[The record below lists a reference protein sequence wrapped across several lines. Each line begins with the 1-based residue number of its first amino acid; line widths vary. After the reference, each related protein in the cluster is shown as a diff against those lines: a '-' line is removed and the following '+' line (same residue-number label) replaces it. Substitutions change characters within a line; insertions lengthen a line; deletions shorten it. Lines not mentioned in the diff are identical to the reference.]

1 MLGNKAKSHSTYTRD
16 NIKRINMVG
25 TFKDSIDGL
34 TDVSQ
39 DNRIN
44 NFRLRDVAGVILPFL
59 TLAKN
64 RISVV

>member
-1 MLGNKAKSHSTYTRD
+1 
-16 NIKRINMVG
+16 MVG

-44 NFRLRDVAGVILPFL
+44 NFRLRDVAGVILPL
-59 TLAKN
+59 STSL
-64 RISVV
+64 